1 MKATTILLTGLACAA
16 LSTAAS
22 AQYFGQNKVQY
33 RSFEWQIIQTEHF
46 DVYFYPVER
55 EAALDVA
62 RIAERSYAR
71 LSRLLHH
78 NFIERKPILLYASYS
93 EFQET
98 NALGGESPGEGTE
111 GVTEFFKHRM
121 VIPFTGSYEAMYHVI
136 QHEMTHQFQYDVY
149 SGGHPG
155 GGIHTMIAVI
165 RRDGSWKAWPNTCRS
180 GPSIRRRR
188 WPCGTP
194 PCRDTCRASRT

>member
-1 MKATTILLTGLACAA
+1 MKATKFFLAVLAFGV
-16 LSTAAS
+16 LSSPAS

-33 RSFEWQIIQTEHF
+33 RTFDWQIIQNEHF

-71 LSRLLHH
+71 LSRILHH

-98 NALGGESPGEGTE
+98 NALGGESPSEGTE

-121 VIPFTGSYEAMYHVI
+121 VIPFTGSYEAMEHVI
-136 QHEMTHQFQYDVY
+136 QHEMTHHFQYDVY
-149 SGGHPG
+149 SHSFLP
-155 GGIHTMIAVI
+155 IT
-165 RRDGSWKAWPNTCRS
+165 RRFHLSQTRSNATARKSSLRFKKIQLVRRALDRAACKTLPPKTCAA
-180 GPSIRRRR
+180 SI
-188 WPCGTP
+188 
-194 PCRDTCRASRT
+194 

>member
-1 MKATTILLTGLACAA
+1 MKATKFFLAVLAFGV
-16 LSTAAS
+16 LSSPAS

-33 RSFEWQIIQTEHF
+33 RTFDWQIIQTEHF

-71 LSRLLHH
+71 LSRILHH

-98 NALGGESPGEGTE
+98 NALGGESPSEGTE

-121 VIPFTGSYEAMYHVI
+121 VIPFTGSYEAMEHVI

-149 SGGHPG
+149 SHGHPG
-155 GGIHTMIAVI
+155 AGIQTMIAVNPP
-165 RRDGSWKAWPNTCRS
+165 GWFMEGMSEYLS
-180 GPSIRRRR
+180 LGPLDPATAMALRISLE
-188 WPCGTP
+188 
-194 PCRDTCRASRT
+194 

>member
-1 MKATTILLTGLACAA
+1 MKGTKLFLTGLACVA
-16 LSTAAS
+16 LSTTAS

-33 RSFEWQIIQTEHF
+33 RSFNWQIIQTEHF

-71 LSRLLHH
+71 LSRILHH

-98 NALGGESPGEGTE
+98 NALGGESPDEGTE

-121 VIPFTGSYEAMYHVI
+121 VIPFTGDYEGMEHVI
-136 QHEMTHQFQYDVY
+136 QHEMTHQFQ
-149 SGGHPG
+149 
-155 GGIHTMIAVI
+155 
-165 RRDGSWKAWPNTCRS
+165 
-180 GPSIRRRR
+180 
-188 WPCGTP
+188 
-194 PCRDTCRASRT
+194 